1 MSATVSRLVTS
12 AALCAG
18 AALVPAKAADI
29 CAENNYAFFD
39 YGVAPLPR
47 SDIPDF

>member
-1 MSATVSRLVTS
+1 VR
-12 AALCAG
+12 G
-18 AALVPAKAADI
+18 AALVPAKAADGTRGKIPDLMMII

-47 SDIPDF
+47 SDKPDF